1 MIAQSIRFILTNLPM
16 LLFAAATACA
26 TCSRSPEHWSRRY
39 LSWLLLLAVGVDGI
53 WAGIF
58 HVFFPAIASAQI
70 GWQPSPFEYEIG
82 IADIS
87 LGVVAV
93 ASFWRSLSFQ
103 SAIASYAIIFYAG
116 VTIGHFIQ
124 AFAHGDFAA
133 DNFGV
138 LLVVTIARAIGL
150 AIILK
155 ISWSQPSLRGVG
167 GSIDACS

>member
-1 MIAQSIRFILTNLPM
+1 MIAQSIRFVLTNLPM
-16 LLFAAATACA
+16 LLCIAAIACA
-26 TCSRSPEHWSRRY
+26 ASFKSPEHWSRRY

-58 HVFFPAIASAQI
+58 HVFFPTIASAQI
-70 GWQPSPFEYEIG
+70 GWQPSPFEFEIG

-116 VTIGHFIQ
+116 VTIGHFVQ
-124 AFAHGDFAA
+124 AFEHGDFAA
-133 DNFGV
+133 DNFGM
-138 LLVVTIARAIGL
+138 LLALTIVRAVAL
-150 AIILK
+150 AILLK
-155 ISWSQPSLRGVG
+155 VSWNQPSPSGVG
-167 GSIDACS
+167 GPIDARS